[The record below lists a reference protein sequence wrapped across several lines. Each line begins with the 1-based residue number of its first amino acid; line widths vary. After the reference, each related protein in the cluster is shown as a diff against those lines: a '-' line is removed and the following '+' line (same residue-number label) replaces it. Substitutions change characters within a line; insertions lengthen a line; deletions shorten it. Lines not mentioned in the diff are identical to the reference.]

1 VSNEMRAT
9 VRCFGCG
16 AEVPD
21 IEGHPLTVA
30 DLLAVRE
37 HHRFKDVVR
46 EYAEGV
52 WSAWAKH
59 HETIRHWVD
68 DPGSLPRKA

>member
-1 VSNEMRAT
+1 
-9 VRCFGCG
+9 
-16 AEVPD
+16 
-21 IEGHPLTVA
+21 VA
-30 DLLAVRE
+30 DLVAVSE
-37 HHRFKDVVR
+37 HHRFKDVER

-68 DPGSLPRKA
+68 DPSSLPLKA